1 LTLIRRAKT
10 LGGFTLLEVTITLV
24 ILSVSLLALA
34 GLMVT
39 TAQNN
44 ASGEHVTEAVTF
56 GQDKL
61 EECRATAWE
70 SLLPTTA
77 GPGTDQ
83 RQGSTGVNY
92 IRAWDIAQNGNFKTI
107 TVAVNWND
115 RINHSIKLVSVAAR

>member
-1 LTLIRRAKT
+1 MTSANKSR
-10 LGGFTLLEVTITLV
+10 GFTLLEVMITLV

-39 TAQNN
+39 TTRNT
-44 ASGEHVTEAVTF
+44 ASGGHVTEAVTF

-61 EECRATAWE
+61 EEFRVTKWE

-77 GPGTDQ
+77 GPRTDQ

-92 IRAWDIAQNGNFKTI
+92 TRSWNIIQSGNFKTI
-107 TVAVNWND
+107 SVAINWND
-115 RINHSIKLVSVAAR
+115 RINHSIRLVSVAAR